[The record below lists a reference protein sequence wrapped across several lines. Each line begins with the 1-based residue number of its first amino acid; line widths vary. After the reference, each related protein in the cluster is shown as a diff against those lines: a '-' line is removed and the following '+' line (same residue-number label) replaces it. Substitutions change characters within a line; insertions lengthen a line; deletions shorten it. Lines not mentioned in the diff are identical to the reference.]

1 MENRDQKKNQ
11 LENIIKSSTDAI
23 QNQLIDY
30 KDKGKNILVVG
41 GIIVAAYAFSRLFTD
56 KDDDDEVKTLET
68 TKEPSFLGSA
78 VTGVVTSVLLTLA
91 KNKILELIEQL
102 NENEQPNK

>member
-23 QNQLIDY
+23 QNQLVDY
-30 KDKGKNILVVG
+30 KDKGKNVLIVG
-41 GIIVAAYAFSRLFTD
+41 GIIVAAYAFSRLFV
-56 KDDDDEVKTLET
+56 DDNEDEIET
-68 TKEPSFLGSA
+68 TETPKESSFLGSA

>member
-11 LENIIKSSTDAI
+11 LENIIKTSTDAI
-23 QNQLIDY
+23 QNQLINY

-41 GIIVAAYAFSRLFTD
+41 GIIVAAYAFSRLFAD
-56 KDDDDEVKTLET
+56 NEEEVTEI
-68 TKEPSFLGSA
+68 KESPKESSFLGSA

-91 KNKILELIEQL
+91 KDKILELIEHL

>member
-23 QNQLIDY
+23 HNQLVDY
-30 KDKGKNILVVG
+30 KDKGKNILVAG

-56 KDDDDEVKTLET
+56 NE
-68 TKEPSFLGSA
+68 KEATEIKESPKESSFFGPA
-78 VTGVVTSVLLTLA
+78 VTGVVTSILLTLA
-91 KNKILELIEQL
+91 KNKILELIEHL